1 MLSLLKYT
9 LMKICSLWKILP
21 TGNDTI
27 FHYTVFELWAYVSVI
42 ARKIS
47 WTPESKLV
55 QVMEVF
61 QNNHFLSSDLLIN
74 IVYFYA
80 KMQGKF
86 FVQKCKA
93 SFFDA
98 HFLQFWF
105 FYYCLL
111 PLWYKITRKFF
122 FFFFQICILERTF
135 QKILLFGH
143 QVIMH
148 LKHCNYV
155 EKIWSLVNYISW
167 GLIGHITIRIRIISA
182 KGGFPEYLLSAMW
195 SFVHQCIFK

>member
-61 QNNHFLSSDLLIN
+61 QNNHFLSSNLLIN
-74 IVYFYA
+74 IVYFYP

-98 HFLQFWF
+98 HFLVLIF
-105 FYYCLL
+105 L
-111 PLWYKITRKFF
+111 
-122 FFFFQICILERTF
+122 
-135 QKILLFGH
+135 LLFVATVIQDHTEICFSFSNMHTWKNIWKNSVIWAPGH
-143 QVIMH
+143 NASET
-148 LKHCNYV
+148 L
-155 EKIWSLVNYISW
+155 
-167 GLIGHITIRIRIISA
+167 
-182 KGGFPEYLLSAMW
+182 
-195 SFVHQCIFK
+195 

>member
-21 TGNDTI
+21 TSNDTI

-74 IVYFYA
+74 IVYFYP

-86 FVQKCKA
+86 FVQKYKA
-93 SFFDA
+93 SFFES

-111 PLWYKITRKFF
+111 PLWYKITRKFVF
-122 FFFFQICILERTF
+122 FFFKYAYLKE
-135 QKILLFGH
+135 
-143 QVIMH
+143 H
-148 LKHCNYV
+148 LKKFC
-155 EKIWSLVNYISW
+155 
-167 GLIGHITIRIRIISA
+167 
-182 KGGFPEYLLSAMW
+182 YLGTRS
-195 SFVHQCIFK
+195 

>member
-1 MLSLLKYT
+1 MIPYSTTLCLNFELTFLL
-9 LMKICSLWKILP
+9 LP
-21 TGNDTI
+21 EKFHEHLNQNWYKWWRSFRITI
-27 FHYTVFELWAYVSVI
+27 FYHLIFWSTLY
-42 ARKIS
+42 IS
-47 WTPESKLV
+47 
-55 QVMEVF
+55 M
-61 QNNHFLSSDLLIN
+61 
-74 IVYFYA
+74 
-80 KMQGKF
+80 
-86 FVQKCKA
+86 QKCKA

-111 PLWYKITRKFF
+111 PLWYKITRKFVW
-122 FFFFQICILERTF
+122 FFFQICILERTF
-135 QKILLFGH
+135 EKILLFGH

-167 GLIGHITIRIRIISA
+167 GLIGHITIKIRIISA

>member
-86 FVQKCKA
+86 FWCT
-93 SFFDA
+93 FFTVLI
-98 HFLQFWF
+98 FL
-105 FYYCLL
+105 LL
-111 PLWYKITRKFF
+111 FVTTVIQDHTEICF

-135 QKILLFGH
+135 EKILLFGH

-167 GLIGHITIRIRIISA
+167 GLIGHITIKIRIISA

>member
-21 TGNDTI
+21 TSNDTI

-93 SFFDA
+93 RFCDA
-98 HFLQFWF
+98 QFLQFWF
-105 FYYCLL
+105 FTIVCYHCDTRSHVNLL
-111 PLWYKITRKFF
+111 L
-122 FFFFQICILERTF
+122 FQICILERTF
-135 QKILLFGH
+135 EKILLFGH

-167 GLIGHITIRIRIISA
+167 WLIGHITIWIRIISA

>member
-1 MLSLLKYT
+1 MIPYSTTLCLNFELTFLL
-9 LMKICSLWKILP
+9 LP
-21 TGNDTI
+21 EKFHEHLNQNWYKWWRSFRITI
-27 FHYTVFELWAYVSVI
+27 FYHLIFWSTLY
-42 ARKIS
+42 IS
-47 WTPESKLV
+47 
-55 QVMEVF
+55 M
-61 QNNHFLSSDLLIN
+61 
-74 IVYFYA
+74 
-80 KMQGKF
+80 
-86 FVQKCKA
+86 QKCKA
-93 SFFDA
+93 SFLCKNARQVFLMHIFYSFD
-98 HFLQFWF
+98 F
-105 FYYCLL
+105 FTIVCYHCD
-111 PLWYKITRKFF
+111 TRSHGNLF